1 MIGVERCEA
10 AGGGE
15 IVGVGGEVGGDVV
28 DEVVVGG
35 DVALD
40 EREQRGFVFL
50 VSDDDGHFGE
60 SAGLH
65 GDFGALGEEV
75 VARVGAR
82 EVGEVEGSVAEDS
95 GHGCD
100 GADEIVV
107 GQCAETGKGIGV
119 SGTGGR
125 TDDLV
130 VNVLGFGR
138 TDVGSRYETSGVH
151 DGSAEELAAIVVNV
165 SPFEYRVIGDRDGSG
180 TFAPDGHFRRI
191 ASKCRDVLLF
201 VGSAKKKGELN
212 AIIFGKRLPYL
223 NPFQA

>member
-1 MIGVERCEA
+1 M
-10 AGGGE
+10 
-15 IVGVGGEVGGDVV
+15 
-28 DEVVVGG
+28 
-35 DVALD
+35 
-40 EREQRGFVFL
+40 

-60 SAGLH
+60 AAGLH

-107 GQCAETGKGIGV
+107 GECAETGEGIGV

-130 VNVLGFGR
+130 VDVLGFGR

-180 TFAPDGHFRRI
+180 TFAPDGHFCRI

-201 VGSAKKKGELN
+201 VWSVKKKREVN
-212 AIIFGKRLPYL
+212 VIIFGKRLPYL
-223 NPFQA
+223 NPFQTQSLIPQAKVRRMLRRELFAS